1 MKRLPLLLVMLA
13 ACAAS
18 GAPPQRVTLQYDMS
32 RNGASMVEVTET
44 LVHDGRSYFI
54 SSEAKGKGVF
64 ALADRGS
71 ARRSSRGSIDAQGL
85 KPAEF
90 RDQRGGGPQAVARF
104 DWAEQK
110 LMQQFEGR
118 DETISL
124 SSRVQDRLSFL
135 YEFAFAPPSGRDIDV
150 TVTDGRGTTRF
161 RYKSEGRKTVK
172 TPGGEF
178 EALHLVKQRDGP
190 GDRATEIWLAT
201 RRNYLPVR
209 ILVVEKDGTRIDQVL
224 TRIGN

>member
-1 MKRLPLLLVMLA
+1 MKRLSLLLGMLA

-18 GAPPQRVTLQYDMS
+18 AAPPQRVTIQYDMS
-32 RNGASMVEVTET
+32 RNGTSMVEVTET
-44 LVHDGRSYFI
+44 LVHDGSTYFI
-54 SSEAKGKGVF
+54 SSEAKGKGLF

-90 RDQRGGGPQAVARF
+90 RDQRGRGTQAVARF
-104 DWAEQK
+104 DWTDKK
-110 LMQQFEGR
+110 LMQQYEGR

-135 YEFAFAPPSGRDIDV
+135 YEFAFAPPPDGDIDV
-150 TVTDGRGTTRF
+150 IVTDGRGTTRF
-161 RYKSEGRKTVK
+161 RYKSEGRETVK

-190 GDRATEIWLAT
+190 DDRATEIWLAT